1 MSDHLLVNLVRL
13 LDSVLISFANGQI
26 FVNILHP
33 MLGLCLVLQVCL
45 GDCGKSI
52 AQRADIVVLLFL
64 HVFVHALHTH
74 NCSFLLAVEHKRL
87 LMGAALHI

>member
-1 MSDHLLVNLVRL
+1 MSDHLLVNLVGL
-13 LDSVLISFANGQI
+13 LDSVFISFANGQI

-45 GDCGKSI
+45 GDSGQSI
-52 AQRADIVVLLFL
+52 AQRADIVILLFF

-74 NCSFLLAVEHKRL
+74 DCSFLLAIEHKGL
-87 LMGAALHI
+87 LVGAALNI